1 MTLGRPSSFQRD
13 AVREQLMQHFWQHGY
28 QRSATRD
35 LLAASGLS
43 ASSLYRSFGRKDAV
57 FVECLTHYTDSLR
70 AQLATQ
76 WQASPSARNFLQH
89 LFQQTAAQAGTPA
102 ARLGCLIVN
111 SVAELGPDDGPC
123 AERTRHSLAQL
134 QTFFRRVLNQAC
146 GDGDLPPGSDTA
158 LQADLLV
165 TQMIGLRTRLK
176 AGLTKQRAQL
186 LANSIINGLFT
197 PEETEKE
204 TEQ

>member
-13 AVREQLMQHFWQHGY
+13 AVRKQLMQHFWQHGY

-57 FVECLTHYTDSLR
+57 FVECLTHYTDSLL

-76 WQASPSARNFLQH
+76 WQASPSARDFLQH

-102 ARLGCLIVN
+102 ARMGCLIVN
-111 SVAELGPDDGPC
+111 SVAELGPDDGTC
-123 AERTRHSLAQL
+123 AQQARQSLEQL
-134 QTFFRRVLNQAC
+134 QRLFHQVLKQAQRE
-146 GDGDLPPGSDTA
+146 GA
-158 LQADLLV
+158 LSEEIDPSLHADWLV

-176 AGLTKQRAQL
+176 AGLDKPQAL
-186 LANSIINGLFT
+186 SLAGMILNGLFT
-197 PEETEKE
+197 PISTEKE
-204 TEQ
+204 ND

>member
-1 MTLGRPSSFQRD
+1 MTLGRPSTFQRD

-35 LLAASGLS
+35 LLTASGLS

-57 FVECLTHYTDSLR
+57 FVECLTHYTDSLL

-76 WQASPSARNFLQH
+76 WQASPSARDFLQQ
-89 LFQQTAAQAGTPA
+89 LFLQTAAQAGTPA

-123 AERTRHSLAQL
+123 AEQARHSLDQL
-134 QTFFRRVLNQAC
+134 QQFFRQVLDQARQE
-146 GDGDLPPGSDTA
+146 GSLPDAVDTS
-158 LQADLLV
+158 LHADWLV

-176 AGLTKQRAQL
+176 AGLDTSRSRA
-186 LANSIINGLFT
+186 LATRIVEGLFRANV
-197 PEETEKE
+197 TEKGE
-204 TEQ
+204 

>member
-57 FVECLTHYTDSLR
+57 FVECLTHYTDSLL

-76 WQASPSARNFLQH
+76 WQASPSARSFVQQ
-89 LFQQTAAQAGTPA
+89 LFEQTSAQAGTPA

-111 SVAELGPDDGPC
+111 SVVELGPDDGPC
-123 AERTRHSLAQL
+123 AEQARHSLDQL
-134 QTFFRRVLNQAC
+134 QAFFRQVLDQARQEGSLP
-146 GDGDLPPGSDTA
+146 GDTDLS
-158 LQADLLV
+158 LHADWLV

-176 AGLTKQRAQL
+176 AGLDTQQAQA
-186 LANSIINGLFT
+186 LAAMIINGLFA
-197 PEETEKE
+197 PDSTEKE
-204 TEQ
+204 KER

>member
-1 MTLGRPSSFQRD
+1 MTLGRPSTFQRD

-35 LLAASGLS
+35 LLTASGLS

-57 FVECLTHYTDSLR
+57 FVECLTHYTDSLL
-70 AQLATQ
+70 AQLASQ
-76 WQASPSARNFLQH
+76 WQASPSARDFLQH

-111 SVAELGPDDGPC
+111 SVAELGPGDGPC
-123 AERTRHSLAQL
+123 AEQARHSLDQL
-134 QTFFRRVLNQAC
+134 QAFFGQVLDQARQE
-146 GDGDLPPGSDTA
+146 GSLPADVDTS
-158 LQADLLV
+158 LHADWLV

-176 AGLTKQRAQL
+176 AGLDKQQAL
-186 LANSIINGLFT
+186 SLAGMVINGLFL
-197 PEETEKE
+197 PNSIGKEKE
-204 TEQ
+204 Q

>member
-13 AVREQLMQHFWQHGY
+13 AVREHLMQHFWQHGY

-57 FVECLTHYTDSLR
+57 FVECLTYYTDSLLE
-70 AQLATQ
+70 QLTTQ
-76 WQASPSARNFLQH
+76 WQSSPSARIFLRH
-89 LFQQTAAQAGTPA
+89 LFEQTASQAGTPA

-123 AERTRHSLAQL
+123 AEQARHSLDQL
-134 QTFFRRVLNQAC
+134 QAFFGQVLDQTRQE
-146 GDGDLPPGSDTA
+146 GSLPDDVDTS
-158 LQADLLV
+158 LHADWLV

-176 AGLTKQRAQL
+176 AGLDRSRSRA
-186 LANSIINGLFT
+186 LATRIAEGLFRANV
-197 PEETEKE
+197 TEKGE
-204 TEQ
+204 